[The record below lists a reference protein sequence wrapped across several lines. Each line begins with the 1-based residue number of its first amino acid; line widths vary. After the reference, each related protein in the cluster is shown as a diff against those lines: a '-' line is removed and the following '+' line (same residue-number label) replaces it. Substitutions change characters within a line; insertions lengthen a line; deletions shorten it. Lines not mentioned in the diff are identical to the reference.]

1 MPKFAK
7 CTIDLVNKADIIRV
21 KLKKGDKFLNISTK
35 TNFGIKGF
43 KEELKTNVK
52 NLVAKAENPTILRER
67 HIKISEMIFA
77 SLKRTKSI
85 KIEEQPE
92 LIAEEI
98 RHSISLIG
106 KITGV
111 IDVEVIL
118 DNIFKQFCIGK

>member
-1 MPKFAK
+1 MKNEKF
-7 CTIDLVNKADIIRV
+7 
-21 KLKKGDKFLNISTK
+21 KKGAKLINISTK
-35 TNFGIKGF
+35 TNFGIKSF
-43 KEELKTNVK
+43 EEELKTNVK
-52 NLVAKAENPTILRER
+52 NVISQAENPTILRER
-67 HIKISEMIFA
+67 HIKISEMIVA

-98 RHSISLIG
+98 RHAISLIG

>member
-1 MPKFAK
+1 
-7 CTIDLVNKADIIRV
+7 
-21 KLKKGDKFLNISTK
+21 
-35 TNFGIKGF
+35 
-43 KEELKTNVK
+43 
-52 NLVAKAENPTILRER
+52 
-67 HIKISEMIFA
+67 MIVA

-98 RHSISLIG
+98 RHAISLIG